1 MKRNGLVVPL
11 RVVGFG
17 KVRRCGVEGVHE
29 QGVVRGGGSNV
40 CSTSAGYFGGGVM
53 N

>member
-11 RVVGFG
+11 RVVWFG

-29 QGVVRGGGSNV
+29 QGVVRGGVRMFALQVRDISV
-40 CSTSAGYFGGGVM
+40 AV
-53 N
+53 